1 MNAIRVHQFTAAI
14 GPRDAVS
21 HHTFEVDTLL
31 RDLGYET
38 EIFAQ
43 HSHPDLRDRVH
54 DYRLHAD
61 LEADVLLYQASTG
74 SRVGDYVLTRTE
86 PLIVNYHNLTPAEMF
101 DPWEPHV
108 GAELD
113 AGRRQLGRLARKA
126 LRGLADS
133 HFNAAELE
141 AAGLGDVVV
150 APVLFDPPPLR
161 RSASIDVGEPPT
173 VLFVGRLSPNKC
185 QEDLIAATAALR
197 EWIPDVRLKL
207 VGGTSSH
214 RYETALREHAQR
226 VCPGGVE
233 FAGSVSETQLADSY
247 AHADVFLCLSEHE
260 GFCVPVIEAMAAGTP
275 VVAFAAAVLPETIG
289 NAGILLEDKSP
300 TNVAVA
306 LERVLTDRELRAWL
320 VEKGRARAATFSPE
334 RNRAIM
340 REALRA
346 AVEVC
351 V

>member
-1 MNAIRVHQFTAAI
+1 MNAVRVHQFTAAI

-31 RDLGYET
+31 RDLGYES

-43 HSHPDLRDRVH
+43 HVHPDLRDRVR

-61 LEADVLLYQASTG
+61 LEADIVLYQASTG
-74 SRVGDYVLTRTE
+74 SPVADYVLTRTE

-101 DPWEPHV
+101 DPWEPHI

-113 AGRRQLGRLARKA
+113 FGRRQLGRLARKA
-126 LRGLADS
+126 SHGLADS
-133 HFNAAELE
+133 RFNAAELE

-150 APVLFDPPPLR
+150 APVLFDPPRLR
-161 RSASIDVGEPPT
+161 RSGTIDVGEPPT
-173 VLFVGRLSPNKC
+173 LLFVGRLSPNKC

-197 EWIPDVRLKL
+197 QWIPEARLEL
-207 VGGTSSH
+207 VGATSSH
-214 RYETALREHAQR
+214 RYETALRDYAQR
-226 VCPGGVE
+226 VCPGGVK
-233 FAGSVSETQLADSY
+233 FAGSVSDVQLADAY
-247 AHADVFLCLSEHE
+247 AHADVFVCLSEHE
-260 GFCVPVIEAMAAGTP
+260 GFCVPVIEAMATGTP

-289 NAGILLEDKSP
+289 TAGVLLDDKSP

-306 LERVLTDRELRAWL
+306 LQRVLTDRELRAQL
-320 VEKGRARAATFSPE
+320 VENGRLRAATFSPE
-334 RNRAIM
+334 RNRSVM
-340 REALRA
+340 REALRRV
-346 AVEVC
+346 VEEC